1 MTNDLISNYVQAKLG
16 IDVTAFQTIF
26 LILATYYTNFRILNK
41 KINTADI
48 KTVLKFLCVVIIS
61 LICGFIRYKVSYSIN
76 IICSIIL
83 LGIIFLENNIAKG
96 ILTTLVSFGIN
107 YVIRVLAISIC
118 FVFNSI
124 TLINN
129 DYINLV
135 IMLVIHILLLYTFF
149 RIKRFKFGLSFLRN
163 NIKNEYMDI
172 FILNICVLLLFLI
185 VIIVNS
191 SIEIA
196 RQATVGIIIF
206 AIIMFITIQKSLQL
220 YYKQKL
226 LIQDLNE
233 TKEELEKKKQEIEQL
248 EKENLNFSKKS
259 HSLAHKQRAL
269 EYQINQL
276 LLKSE
281 IAEETKIKTNIETE
295 LNSKTEKEHTNLEE
309 LTKVKDE
316 INKLSKE
323 VYNKTATV
331 ELGKTG
337 IFEIDNILEYMQSEC
352 NKNDIDFNLQIAGN
366 IYHMINNIIDKEDLQ
381 ILLADHIKNAIIA
394 IKHANNI
401 NKSILVKL
409 GKIENIYSLYIY
421 DSGIEFEK
429 ETLMNLGKSPSTTHA
444 KDGGT
449 GMGFMNT
456 FDTLKKYNASLII
469 NEIGKLSKDNYTKV
483 LIIKFDHKCEFK
495 LTSYRQ
501 EEIGEISEKLIDK
514 STTSDIIVENK
525 L

>member
-1 MTNDLISNYVQAKLG
+1 MIIVIAIISRILKYEINFSISIICLVLMISVIFSKNTNDSIWRSMLITMMS
-16 IDVTAFQTIF
+16 I
-26 LILATYYTNFRILNK
+26 
-41 KINTADI
+41 
-48 KTVLKFLCVVIIS
+48 
-61 LICGFIRYKVSYSIN
+61 SIN
-76 IICSIIL
+76 YTLYLLSIVIDFII
-83 LGIIFLENNIAKG
+83 NITVE
-96 ILTTLVSFGIN
+96 IQ
-107 YVIRVLAISIC
+107 
-118 FVFNSI
+118 
-124 TLINN
+124 N
-129 DYINLV
+129 DYINFA
-135 IMLVIHILLLYTFF
+135 IIILLYTVLLMLFF
-149 RIKRFKFGLSFLRN
+149 KIRKFKYGFSFLQN
-163 NIKNEYMDI
+163 KSKDEKLDI
-172 FILNICVLLLFLI
+172 LILNIGS
-185 VIIVNS
+185 IIVF
-191 SIEIA
+191 SIIILSNYKIRINA
-196 RQATVGIIIF
+196 NMIVGFIIF

-269 EYQINQL
+269 EYQVNQL

-281 IAEETKIKTNIETE
+281 IAEESNIEPNIE
-295 LNSKTEKEHTNLEE
+295 SDLSDKTEKEHTNLEE

-331 ELGKTG
+331 ELSKTG

-352 NKNDIDFNLQIAGN
+352 NKNDIDFNLQVAGN

-409 GKIENIYSLYIY
+409 GKIENVYSLYIY

-429 ETLMNLGKSPSTTHA
+429 ETLMNLGKKPSTTHA
-444 KDGGT
+444 KEGGT

-469 NEIGKLSKDNYTKV
+469 NEIGIPSKDNYTKV

-501 EEIGEISEKLIDK
+501 KEIGEISEKLIDK
-514 STTSDIIVENK
+514 STISDIIVENK
-525 L
+525 SQN

>member
-1 MTNDLISNYVQAKLG
+1 MSINYILFIFAVICTFIPCILLN
-16 IDVTAFQTIF
+16 IVNEIINFFIVMVFYIAFMYLF
-26 LILATYYTNFRILNK
+26 F
-41 KINTADI
+41 KINRIKYGIVFLKNNFKNKYFDI
-48 KTVLKFLCVVIIS
+48 IMLNIS
-61 LICGFIRYKVSYSIN
+61 LIVIFSVTILSIEQFWISKNLFIGFIVS
-76 IICSIIL
+76 C
-83 LGIIFLENNIAKG
+83 
-96 ILTTLVSFGIN
+96 
-107 YVIRVLAISIC
+107 
-118 FVFNSI
+118 
-124 TLINN
+124 
-129 DYINLV
+129 
-135 IMLVIHILLLYTFF
+135 
-149 RIKRFKFGLSFLRN
+149 
-163 NIKNEYMDI
+163 
-172 FILNICVLLLFLI
+172 
-185 VIIVNS
+185 
-191 SIEIA
+191 
-196 RQATVGIIIF
+196 
-206 AIIMFITIQKSLQL
+206 IIMFITIQKSLQL

-429 ETLMNLGKSPSTTHA
+429 ETLMNLGKRPSTTHA

>member
-1 MTNDLISNYVQAKLG
+1 MDILGQIKNIDNIVGIIKIFFMIIFTNYSSFKIINKVESIVHKKLIILIGIIIITIIYLTIKSISNLFYSTICLIIMLSVLLCILG
-16 IDVTAFQTIF
+16 KESIGYAIFITLITLSINYIF
-26 LILATYYTNFRILNK
+26 LFISAIIIFIPKKLFNINNILLE
-41 KINTADI
+41 
-48 KTVLKFLCVVIIS
+48 L
-61 LICGFIRYKVSYSIN
+61 
-76 IICSIIL
+76 IIL
-83 LGIIFLENNIAKG
+83 LVIYIMLNGAFFKIKRFRYGLIFLQKNINNGYID
-96 ILTTLVSFGIN
+96 IFIIN
-107 YVIRVLAISIC
+107 ISITIL
-118 FVFNSI
+118 FASLILSNYKLNF
-124 TLINN
+124 TL
-129 DYINLV
+129 NLV
-135 IMLVIHILLLYTFF
+135 IGF
-149 RIKRFKFGLSFLRN
+149 
-163 NIKNEYMDI
+163 
-172 FILNICVLLLFLI
+172 
-185 VIIVNS
+185 
-191 SIEIA
+191 
-196 RQATVGIIIF
+196 IIF
-206 AIIMFITIQKSLQL
+206 SLTMFAMIIKSLQL

-259 HSLAHKQRAL
+259 HSLAHKQRAI

-281 IAEETKIKTNIETE
+281 IAEEAKIKTNIETE

-309 LTKVKDE
+309 LTKVKDQ
-316 INKLSKE
+316 INKLSSE
-323 VYNKTATV
+323 IYNKTATV
-331 ELGKTG
+331 ELSKTG

-352 NKNDIDFNLQIAGN
+352 NKNEIDFNLQIAGN

-394 IKHANNI
+394 IKYANNI

-429 ETLMNLGKSPSTTHA
+429 ETLMNLGKRPSTTHA

>member
-1 MTNDLISNYVQAKLG
+1 MTGIDFSLSLQATNIMADIIKTFLICICTYYASIRIMNLQKSKIHCISVIIGTILISIVC
-16 IDVTAFQTIF
+16 V
-26 LILATYYTNFRILNK
+26 LI
-41 KINTADI
+41 
-48 KTVLKFLCVVIIS
+48 
-61 LICGFIRYKVSYSIN
+61 
-76 IICSIIL
+76 
-83 LGIIFLENNIAKG
+83 EN
-96 ILTTLVSFGIN
+96 
-107 YVIRVLAISIC
+107 
-118 FVFNSI
+118 
-124 TLINN
+124 
-129 DYINLV
+129 
-135 IMLVIHILLLYTFF
+135 
-149 RIKRFKFGLSFLRN
+149 KFGLFNRTICLITLLTCIIYISTKRNVGALLLIVLISLSINYIIFFVAVVISFIPSGIL
-163 NIKNEYMDI
+163 NIKNDFLNLIIITIIHMIILFKFLKLKKFKYGISFLNENMQNEYI
-172 FILNICVLLLFLI
+172 ELLILNISVTVLFSTI
-185 VIIVNS
+185 IIVNANMDLTKGLF
-191 SIEIA
+191 IA
-196 RQATVGIIIF
+196 IIVF

-281 IAEETKIKTNIETE
+281 IAEETNIETE
-295 LNSKTEKEHTNLEE
+295 LNSKTEKAHTNLEE

-323 VYNKTATV
+323 VYNKTATA
-331 ELGKTG
+331 ELSKTG
-337 IFEIDNILEYMQSEC
+337 IFEIDNILEYMQSES
-352 NKNDIDFNLQIAGN
+352 NKNDIDFNLQITRN

-409 GKIENIYSLYIY
+409 GKIENVYSLYIY

-429 ETLMNLGKSPSTTHA
+429 ETLMNLGKKPSTTHA
-444 KDGGT
+444 KEGGT

-469 NEIGKLSKDNYTKV
+469 NEIGIPSKDNYTKV

-501 EEIGEISEKLIDK
+501 KEIGEISEKLIDK
-514 STTSDIIVENK
+514 STISDIIVENK
-525 L
+525 SQN

>member
-1 MTNDLISNYVQAKLG
+1 MTNDLISSYVQTKLG

-41 KINTADI
+41 KINTSNI
-48 KTVLKFLCVVIIS
+48 KSISKLLCVVIIS
-61 LICGFIRYKVSYSIN
+61 LICGLIRYKISYSIN

-83 LGIIFLENNIAKG
+83 LGIIFLKDNIVKG

-129 DYINLV
+129 DYVNLA
-135 IMLVIHILLLYTFF
+135 IMLVIHVILLYTFF
-149 RIKRFKFGLSFLRN
+149 KIKRFKFGLSFLKN

-185 VIIVNS
+185 VNIVNS
-191 SIEIA
+191 NIEEA
-196 RQATVGIIIF
+196 RQATVGIIVF
-206 AIIMFITIQKSLQL
+206 SIIMFITIQKSLQL

-248 EKENLNFSKKS
+248 EKENLSFSKKS
-259 HSLAHKQRAL
+259 HSLAHKQKAL
-269 EYQINQL
+269 EYQINTL
-276 LLKSE
+276 LNK
-281 IAEETKIKTNIETE
+281 IAEEVDIKQNTETNID
-295 LNSKTEKEHTNLEE
+295 NKTKKEKANFEE
-309 LTKVKDE
+309 LTKVKDK

-331 ELGKTG
+331 ELSKTG
-337 IFEIDNILEYMQSEC
+337 IFEIDNILEYMQSES
-352 NKNDIDFNLQIAGN
+352 NKNDIDFNLQITGN

-429 ETLMNLGKSPSTTHA
+429 ETLMNLGKKPSTTHA

-469 NEIGKLSKDNYTKV
+469 NEIGKTSKDNYTKV
-483 LIIKFDHKCEFK
+483 LIIKFDNKCEFK
-495 LTSYRQ
+495 IISYRQ
-501 EEIGEISEKLIDK
+501 KEIGEISEKLIDK
-514 STTSDIIVENK
+514 STISDIIVENK
-525 L
+525 T